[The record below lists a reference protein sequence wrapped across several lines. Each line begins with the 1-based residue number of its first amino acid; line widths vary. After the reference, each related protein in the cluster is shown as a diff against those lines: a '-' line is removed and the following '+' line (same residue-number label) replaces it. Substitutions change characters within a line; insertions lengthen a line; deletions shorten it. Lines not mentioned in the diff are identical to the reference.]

1 MPDRTP
7 LLLRAADIEA
17 MTPEHKTHFLNPRAV
32 REQRSLGDA
41 TGLGHIGVHL
51 VHIAPG
57 HEATEYHMHY
67 NEEECVFVLSGTGTA
82 LIDDQEYAIGPGDF
96 IGLPRATAAHN
107 IVNDGKETLVLL
119 VMGERLA
126 SDVADYPHR
135 GKRLY
140 RNHGQWD
147 LVDLDDLTPIRG
159 GLPPRK
165 E

>member
-1 MPDRTP
+1 MPERSP

-17 MTPEHKTHFLNPRAV
+17 MTPQHKTHFLNPRAV

-82 LIDDQEYAIGPGDF
+82 LIDDREYAIGPGDF